1 MHKRLVGS
9 SLGRGFDS
17 LQVHK
22 IEVCVN
28 NLKEVEM
35 YVFKLIQRI
44 FNQIFPPMSIETNK
58 LLLEEADIIMKEI
71 KEARKLADL
80 LRLKAVLQ
88 KFRGAVELAGSP
100 REVKQKLVFLEAQWN
115 RQFRLWKTRG
125 EYDRR

>member
-1 MHKRLVGS
+1 
-9 SLGRGFDS
+9 
-17 LQVHK
+17 
-22 IEVCVN
+22 
-28 NLKEVEM
+28 M

-44 FNQIFPPMSIETNK
+44 FNQIFPPMSIETSK

-80 LRLKAVLQ
+80 LRLKEVLR

-100 REVKQKLVFLEAQWN
+100 RDVKQKLVFLEAQWN

-125 EYDRR
+125 